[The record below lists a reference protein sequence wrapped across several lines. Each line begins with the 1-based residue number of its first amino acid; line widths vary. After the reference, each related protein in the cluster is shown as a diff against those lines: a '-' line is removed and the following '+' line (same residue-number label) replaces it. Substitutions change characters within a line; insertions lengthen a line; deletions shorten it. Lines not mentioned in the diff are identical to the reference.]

1 MTTNTTTGKFYEVA
15 SKIATLKDDSTLIT
29 EKVLVC
35 LQADSFGDA
44 EKKAIEELA
53 PLSYNGTEFGL
64 DNILNINP
72 AQYGEVIEVDD
83 EAAGKWYKAKLSFVT
98 IDEKSMKEKKQNI
111 VYLIQAK
118 DFDHAKSG
126 IAEFMKGSIMD
137 YTITQ
142 LTETKIKDVYLCEK
156 I

>member
-15 SKIATLKDDSTLIT
+15 SKIATLKDDGTLIT

-35 LQADSFGDA
+35 FQADSFSDA
-44 EKKAIEELA
+44 EKKAIEELE
-53 PLSYNGTEFGL
+53 PLSYNGAEFGL
-64 DNILNINP
+64 DDIININP
-72 AQYGEVIEVDD
+72 AQYREVIEVDD
-83 EAAGKWYKAKLSFVT
+83 EAADKWYKAKLSFVT

-126 IAEFMKGSIMD
+126 IAEFMKGSMMD

-156 I
+156 K